1 MLGESPRFRIPWRTV
16 SRGSGEADDDFTEA
30 VAASAVGAAGAAAT
44 GGIPLSDA
52 ARQTLH
58 TIVERYGP
66 GVVSQPLRVEG
77 LLRDLCGEC
86 QREIVVLMAALTE
99 DVPEELLAAHGNGLP
114 PKLTLD
120 RLAGRLQENCALPLD
135 TGRWAVTA
143 WAEALGVPLEQ
154 GAKADPTAVT
164 ATPASTDAQTAKPTG
179 SSPRRRRVGYI
190 ILGVIVLAA
199 IAFGGAFM
207 LRDRSAA
214 ETIADKPPRLHNS
227 QVINP
232 TTTPA
237 AAPTTLPAPAT
248 RRRP

>member
-16 SRGSGEADDDFTEA
+16 SRGPGEADDDFTEA

-143 WAEALGVPLEQ
+143 WAEALGVPLGDE
-154 GAKADPTAVT
+154 GMTDPTPIAATGATDNGRTAVLT
-164 ATPASTDAQTAKPTG
+164 Q
-179 SSPRRRRVGYI
+179 SP
-190 ILGVIVLAA
+190 
-199 IAFGGAFM
+199 
-207 LRDRSAA
+207 
-214 ETIADKPPRLHNS
+214 P
-227 QVINP
+227 
-232 TTTPA
+232 
-237 AAPTTLPAPAT
+237 PAPAHCLRGLGPRCSRGPSHRSRGARFARPRSGGCD
-248 RRRP
+248 RRQAGTATHRPGDHNV